1 MTLRDELSIP
11 FQGIGEAVSSLLAG
25 SAIILRAAGRAICW
39 CLRPAAAF
47 ITSGKTFGD
56 RLENAG
62 ILVLPSIVGLG
73 FAAGAVYFVR
83 PYAGII
89 GGTAAVAWVIT
100 AWALSPEPAPAA
112 DEDQEDKAEEDD
124 ASENDQENQP
134 AGEYPNHP
142 PGQSIG
148 DRILIATIT
157 AVAEAHNQGFKGIH
171 LAELLTYLHTA
182 GICPTDVKV
191 GHLRTFLETA
201 NIPIAEQ
208 LNIRRKG
215 NTYGVRHDALTQALG
230 RPPRDALKGLEQHL
244 SQGPPGTPRQ
254 GPAEAP
260 TRPLPAP
267 SAEASPEP
275 TPTPHTQPLPHPS
288 GRRLWAVPDPSPE
301 KTA

>member
-62 ILVLPSIVGLG
+62 ILVLPGIVGLG

-112 DEDQEDKAEEDD
+112 DEDQEDEAEEDD
-124 ASENDQENQP
+124 APENDQENQP
-134 AGEYPNHP
+134 TGEQPQQNWALHRKVIRDFVEAAVATAAAGHTEVKGKGARVDDILAALWERGSCSNWDRKAMMACLDRVGIRYREQMKFRVDGKQKNHP
-142 PGQSIG
+142 
-148 DRILIATIT
+148 
-157 AVAEAHNQGFKGIH
+157 
-171 LAELLTYLHTA
+171 
-182 GICPTDVKV
+182 
-191 GHLRTFLETA
+191 
-201 NIPIAEQ
+201 
-208 LNIRRKG
+208 
-215 NTYGVRHDALTQALG
+215 GVHIEDLTQDLG
-230 RPPRDALKGLEQHL
+230 Y
-244 SQGPPGTPRQ
+244 TPH
-254 GPAEAP
+254 
-260 TRPLPAP
+260 LPAYLIP
-267 SAEASPEP
+267 DLTPISPPPPHPASPP
-275 TPTPHTQPLPHPS
+275 IRTLS
-288 GRRLWAVPDPSPE
+288 LVKNDPPE
-301 KTA
+301 SAAG